1 MQICPAGATRL
12 GRVTTR
18 AESEMLPGMRAA
30 VFDKPGTQGGTL
42 SLSELPSEP
51 LPPGHVRV
59 RMRLAPIHPSDRLYI
74 AGTYGKAPER
84 WPAVPGFEG
93 VGTVVE
99 ARGLLGRF
107 LKGRR
112 VCVLAAG
119 SGTWAEEV
127 VVPARRVIPIPA
139 GLSDEQAATFF
150 INPATALAL
159 ARHVHRL
166 RAGEWVVQTAAN
178 SQVGRMV
185 IRLGKAAGF
194 RTINLVRR
202 PEQIDPLRS
211 LGGDVCLVHDPE
223 TADPESLRSQI
234 EAQVGKAP
242 LRAAIDPVG
251 GPLGSTVFSLLGEG
265 GLFVAYGSLDSR
277 PLAIPS
283 RSLIAG
289 DRRVEGF
296 WLGPWMERKSLPAKI
311 ALIRELRRFHQ
322 QGVFETQV
330 TATHPLAD
338 VQTTLQQAER
348 SGGKI
353 LLDLR

>member
-1 MQICPAGATRL
+1 
-12 GRVTTR
+12 
-18 AESEMLPGMRAA
+18 MLPGMRAA
-30 VFDKPGTQGGTL
+30 VFDKPGTQGGTV
-42 SLSELPSEP
+42 SVRDLPSEP

-59 RMRLAPIHPSDRLYI
+59 RMRLAPIHPSDRLYL

-127 VVPARRVIPIPA
+127 VVPARRVIPIPS
-139 GLSDEQAATFF
+139 GLSDEQGATFF

-159 ARHVHRL
+159 TRHVHRL
-166 RAGEWVVQTAAN
+166 RGGDWVIQTAAH

-185 IRLGKAAGF
+185 IRLGKAVGF
-194 RTINLVRR
+194 RTVNLVRR
-202 PEQIDPLRS
+202 AEQVETLRS

-223 TADPESLRSQI
+223 AADPESLKAQI
-234 EAQVGKAP
+234 EAQVGPIA

-251 GPLGSTVFSLLGEG
+251 GPLGSTVFSLLDES

-277 PLAIPS
+277 PLAVPS
-283 RSLIAG
+283 RALIAG

-311 ALIRELRRFHQ
+311 ALIRELRGFHQ

-330 TATHPLAD
+330 TAIRPLAD
-338 VQTTLQQAER
+338 VQAALQQAEHP
-348 SGGKI
+348 GGKI